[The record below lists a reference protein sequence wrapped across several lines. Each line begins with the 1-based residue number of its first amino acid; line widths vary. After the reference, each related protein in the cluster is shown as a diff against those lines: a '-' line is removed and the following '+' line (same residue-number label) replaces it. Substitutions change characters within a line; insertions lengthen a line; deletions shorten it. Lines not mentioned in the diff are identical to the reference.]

1 MRLMRETEPITI
13 QAMPTRS
20 ENACFKRAKEKAAG
34 PEGPA
39 AKGERDSM
47 GGNTARRISQS

>member
-39 AKGERDSM
+39 AKGEPDSM